1 MDQYLHYV
9 SGFFAHR
16 EEAEAV
22 CASLGKRGVP
32 RERLQIFAAESASSG
47 TKPKG
52 ENNKVLKS
60 VIKDAAIG
68 TAVGAGIGALGE
80 VALVAA
86 SVSLFV
92 ASPLIAPLAMLG
104 WGASLGGIIGGV
116 MGAESHAGAKDG
128 KEEGK
133 LSSLIQDAIL
143 SGQVVVV
150 AETRSEEETAI
161 AREVIQ
167 AAVGDFEDAKAA

>member
-16 EEAEAV
+16 EEAEAARSNLV
-22 CASLGKRGVP
+22 ERGIA
-32 RERLQIFAAESASSG
+32 RERLQVFAAESAPSG
-47 TKPKG
+47 TTPQG
-52 ENNKVLKS
+52 DNNNVLKS

-68 TAVGAGIGALGE
+68 TAVGAGVGALGE
-80 VALVAA
+80 VALAAA

-104 WGASLGGIIGGV
+104 WGASLGAIIGGAT
-116 MGAESHAGAKDG
+116 GAGSHAGVKDG

-133 LSSLIQDAIL
+133 LSSLVQDAIL
-143 SGQVVVV
+143 SGQVVLV
-150 AETRSEEETAI
+150 AETRSEAETAI
-161 AREVIQ
+161 AREIIQ
-167 AAVGDFEDAKAA
+167 AAVGEFEDAKAA